1 MCDMSPKQGIKST
14 CIMKIGCKMIST
26 LANIK
31 VNQINQFQTEFSNL
45 PDDPTR
51 GVRGMAS
58 VKGLSLPMAPKM
70 IPEKYMMATLKLEWF
85 PTSAHSK
92 ENPSTICPITLL
104 SKCHPSL

>member
-1 MCDMSPKQGIKST
+1 
-14 CIMKIGCKMIST
+14 
-26 LANIK
+26 
-31 VNQINQFQTEFSNL
+31 
-45 PDDPTR
+45 
-51 GVRGMAS
+51 MAS

>member
-1 MCDMSPKQGIKST
+1 M
-14 CIMKIGCKMIST
+14 
-26 LANIK
+26 N
-31 VNQINQFQTEFSNL
+31 NYNTEFSNL

-70 IPEKYMMATLKLEWF
+70 IPEKYMMATLILEWF

-92 ENPSTICPITLL
+92 EKPSTIWPIMLL